1 MDSDATWLK
10 GIQCTATRQC
20 SLQKCIIIHVYTC
33 VILSCKLLGQVL
45 LVYVDVCAYE
55 MFCVSVVCTLY
66 MPTHPY
72 ATPPTAHVPDRDPG
86 EDVDGDEP
94 DWPLFEEVCELRSGV
109 RFSCQV
115 SR

>member
-1 MDSDATWLK
+1 MSVF
-10 GIQCTATRQC
+10 CTM
-20 SLQKCIIIHVYTC
+20 YT
-33 VILSCKLLGQVL
+33 VRIL
-45 LVYVDVCAYE
+45 
-55 MFCVSVVCTLY
+55 CVSVFCTMYTVRMLWASVFCTMY
-66 MPTHPY
+66 TVRMSLL
-72 ATPPTAHVPDRDPG
+72 TPFMCHTPIAHVPDRDPG